1 MVLITGMPDIG
12 DMADQAG
19 YGMEG
24 IGNYMGEAGD
34 GIADFGNKSYITRLL
49 KGIKESSINF
59 KCWRAKGI
67 PIIVRN
73 SMAAKKR

>member
-1 MVLITGMPDIG
+1 MPDIG

-34 GIADFGNKSYITRLL
+34 GIADFGNKS
-49 KGIKESSINF
+49 
-59 KCWRAKGI
+59 
-67 PIIVRN
+67 
-73 SMAAKKR
+73 